1 MCPQELPPNR
11 PRHMVELSLK
21 WTVSKHFLNL
31 GHFFNN
37 INVFMCRI
45 FLSSIIDF
53 SVESISFESPLVTEL
68 TPDTGTDRQR
78 NLNNPWNSDG
88 KFSNRET

>member
-1 MCPQELPPNR
+1 
-11 PRHMVELSLK
+11 
-21 WTVSKHFLNL
+21 
-31 GHFFNN
+31 
-37 INVFMCRI
+37 MCRI

>member
-1 MCPQELPPNR
+1 M
-11 PRHMVELSLK
+11 
-21 WTVSKHFLNL
+21 FLCKS
-31 GHFFNN
+31 N
-37 INVFMCRI
+37 I
-45 FLSSIIDF
+45 LSSIVDF

-88 KFSNRET
+88 KFSCHSQSLKPVI